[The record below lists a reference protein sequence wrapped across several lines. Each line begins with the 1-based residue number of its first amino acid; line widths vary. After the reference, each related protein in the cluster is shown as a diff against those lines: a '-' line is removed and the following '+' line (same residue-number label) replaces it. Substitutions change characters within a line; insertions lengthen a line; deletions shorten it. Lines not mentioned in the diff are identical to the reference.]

1 MATRSAIG
9 IKHGSVIKAV
19 YCHWDGYVEYNGR
32 VLDHFYRDSVKVNN
46 LVALGDL
53 SSLGAEIGTEH
64 DFGGRWTDDQYVPVG
79 DSGFVVAP
87 ECTYYSRDRGEDA
100 PFRTFQT
107 EEDFLDHYDHMGA
120 ECYYLYDHGVWYVS
134 QNYQNNFKP
143 LHEVLSREMDHA

>member
-9 IKHGSVIKAV
+9 IKHGLVIKSV

-46 LVALGDL
+46 LIALGDL
-53 SSLGAEIGTEH
+53 SSLGADIGTKH
-64 DFGGRWTDDQYVPVG
+64 DFGGRWSDEQYVPVG

-100 PFRTFQT
+100 PFRTFMT
-107 EEDFLDHYDHMGA
+107 EEDFVDHYDHMGA
-120 ECYYLYDHGVWYVS
+120 ECYYLYDHGVWYAKE
-134 QNYQNNFKP
+134 YRGEFKP
-143 LHEVLSREMDHA
+143 LHEVLSKETENA